1 MFEAAERGSRVG
13 KWIFGTCVKGRS
25 RAFGPSLGYLRA
37 LLGTK
42 FWKVLKK
49 ICRHQSRKLGFL
61 ETSAG
66 AQKPLKP
73 LQKPLM
79 WGIVKKF

>member
-1 MFEAAERGSRVG
+1 MFEAAERVPRVG

-37 LLGTK
+37 LLGAK

-49 ICRHQSRKLGFL
+49 ICRH
-61 ETSAG
+61 
-66 AQKPLKP
+66 
-73 LQKPLM
+73 
-79 WGIVKKF
+79 